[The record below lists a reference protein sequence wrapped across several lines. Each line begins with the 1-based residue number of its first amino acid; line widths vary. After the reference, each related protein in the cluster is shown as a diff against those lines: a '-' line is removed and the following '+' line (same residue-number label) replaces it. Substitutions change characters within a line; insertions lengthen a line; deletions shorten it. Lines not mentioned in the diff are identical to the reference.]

1 MQMPFSRLAESALF
15 CANFAVAPAG
25 LICLACAILLAVTVC
40 KLTAFSA
47 DFGGRC
53 GIYGVCDTE
62 PTEGERLVRQ
72 LWHYTP
78 FTVEKTSKTGPACSV

>member
-1 MQMPFSRLAESALF
+1 MPFSWQRLF
-15 CANFAVAPAG
+15 V
-25 LICLACAILLAVTVC
+25 
-40 KLTAFSA
+40 A

-53 GIYGVCDTE
+53 SIYGVCDTE
-62 PTEGERLVRQ
+62 PTEGERSVRQ

>member
-1 MQMPFSRLAESALF
+1 MLFTAYVIVRTVPSA
-15 CANFAVAPAG
+15 NRPNRRE
-25 LICLACAILLAVTVC
+25 
-40 KLTAFSA
+40 KKK
-47 DFGGRC
+47 
-53 GIYGVCDTE
+53 VCDTE